1 MSWIANKHTAKRSI
15 IASIVSLLLVPGF
28 ARADDWSQWRGEQR
42 DGKSS
47 EKGLLA
53 KWPEG
58 GPKLLRQSKNL
69 GSGYST
75 PSVVDETLFVI
86 ANQGNEKEEVL
97 ALSTA
102 SGAKLWSAAIGKV
115 GANQGP
121 QYPGTRATPTV
132 SGDSVYALGSDGD
145 LVCLDTKS
153 GQKKW
158 GKNLRSD
165 FGGVAG
171 MWAYTESPLIDG
183 DVLICSPGGS
193 TATVVALQKSTGT
206 TIWKSAMSEGDA
218 ASYSSPIITNISGVK
233 QYVLFLGKGVV
244 GLKADSGELLWRYTK
259 TSDAQA
265 NIATPVVKDNFVYSA
280 ASRVGGGLVQV
291 SAAKSE
297 PKEIYFAKSL
307 PAGMGGSIL
316 IDGNLYGSI
325 GATMSCVDY
334 LTGTIKWQD
343 RGIGSSSVCFA
354 DGKLYLHSDKNEL
367 AMIEA
372 SPEGYKSLGTCIPP
386 GTTDH
391 GSAKAWTHPVISNGR
406 LYIRDQGDIW
416 CYDIR
421 G

>member
-1 MSWIANKHTAKRSI
+1 MKWIFGKQAALAFVT
-15 IASIVSLLLVPGF
+15 VSLMACF
-28 ARADDWSQWRGEQR
+28 ANAEDWSQWRGAQR

-58 GPKLLRQSKNL
+58 GPKLLWQAKDL

-75 PSVVDETLFVI
+75 PSVVGEQLFVI
-86 ANQGNEKEEVL
+86 SNQGNEKEEVL
-97 ALSTA
+97 ALST
-102 SGAKLWSAAIGKV
+102 SNGKKLWSTPIGKV
-115 GANQGP
+115 GPNQGP

-145 LVCLDTKS
+145 LVCLDVKS

-158 GKNLRSD
+158 AKNLKSD

-183 DVLICSPGGS
+183 EVLICSPGGAS
-193 TATVVALQKSTGT
+193 ATVIALQKTTGAL
-206 TIWKSAMSEGDA
+206 IWKSPMSEADA
-218 ASYSSPIITNISGVK
+218 ASYASPVITTVDGVK

-244 GLKADSGELLWRYTK
+244 GLKADSGELLWRYSK

-265 NIATPVVKDNFVYSA
+265 NIATPVVSSNYVYSA
-280 ASRVGGGLVQV
+280 ASRVGGGLVKV
-291 SAAKSE
+291 TGTKSE
-297 PKEIYFAKSL
+297 PQELYFATSL
-307 PAGMGGSIL
+307 PAGMGGSVL
-316 IDGNLYGSI
+316 IDGNLFGSI
-325 GATMSCVDY
+325 GETMACVDY

-343 RGIGSSSVCFA
+343 RGIGSAAVCFA
-354 DGKLYLHSDKNEL
+354 DGRLYLHSIKNEL

-372 SPEGYKSLGTCIPP
+372 SPTAYKPLGSCTPP
-386 GTTDH
+386 GTKDH
-391 GSAKAWTHPVISNGR
+391 GNAKAWTHPVISNGR

-416 CYDIR
+416 CYDVK

>member
-1 MSWIANKHTAKRSI
+1 MNWIAKKHITKCRMV
-15 IASIVSLLLVPGF
+15 ASIVSLLLVPSF
-28 ARADDWSQWRGEQR
+28 TAADDWSQWRGEQR

-58 GPKLLRQSKNL
+58 GPKLLWQAKNL

-75 PSVVDETLFVI
+75 PSVVGESLFVI
-86 ANQGNEKEEVL
+86 ANQGNEKEEVI
-97 ALSTA
+97 ALSTV
-102 SGAKLWSAAIGKV
+102 SGAKLWSTAIGKV

-193 TATVVALQKSTGT
+193 AATVVALQKTTGT
-206 TIWKSAMSEGDA
+206 MIWKSPMSEGDA
-218 ASYSSPIITNISGVK
+218 ASYSSPIITNINGVK

-265 NIATPVVKDNFVYSA
+265 NIATPVVKDNYVYSA
-280 ASRVGGGLVQV
+280 ASRVGGALVQV
-291 SAAKSE
+291 SGTKSE

-334 LTGTIKWQD
+334 LTGTIKWQE
-343 RGIGSSSVCFA
+343 RGIGSSAVCFA

-372 SPEGYKSLGTCIPP
+372 SPDGYKSLGTCTPP

-391 GSAKAWTHPVISNGR
+391 GNAKAWTHPVISNGR
-406 LYIRDQGDIW
+406 LYVRDQGDIW

>member
-1 MSWIANKHTAKRSI
+1 MKWILNKQISSAF
-15 IASIVSLLLVPGF
+15 VSFFLITNLVN
-28 ARADDWSQWRGEQR
+28 AEDWTQWRGANR

-47 EKGLLA
+47 EVGLLA

-58 GPKLLRQSKNL
+58 GPKLLWQAKNL

-75 PSVVDETLFVI
+75 PSVVGDQLFVI
-86 ANQGNEKEEVL
+86 SNQGNEKEEVL
-97 ALSTA
+97 AIATFD
-102 SGAKLWSAAIGKV
+102 GQKLWSTAIGKV
-115 GANQGP
+115 GPNQGP

-132 SGDSVYALGSDGD
+132 SGDCVYALGSDGD
-145 LVCLDTKS
+145 LVCLDSKS

-158 GKNLRSD
+158 AKNLRTD
-165 FGGVAG
+165 FSGIPG

-193 TATVVALQKSTGT
+193 VATVVALQKSTGAPV
-206 TIWKSAMSEGDA
+206 WKSPLTEGDA
-218 ASYSSPIITNISGVK
+218 ASYSSPIVFNIDGVK

-244 GLKADSGELLWRYTK
+244 GLKADTGELLWRYSK

-265 NIATPVVKDNFVYSA
+265 NIATPIVKDNYVYSA

-291 SAAKSE
+291 SGTKSE
-297 PKEIYFAKSL
+297 PKEVYFAKSL
-307 PAGMGGSIL
+307 PAGMGGSVL
-316 IDGNLYGSI
+316 LGGNLFGSI
-325 GATMSCVDY
+325 GPTMACVDY
-334 LTGTIKWQD
+334 LTGAIKWQD
-343 RGIGSSSVCFA
+343 RGIGSASVCFA
-354 DGKLYLHSDKNEL
+354 DGRLYLHGESNEL

-372 SPEGYKSLGTCIPP
+372 TPVGYKQLGTCTPP
-386 GTTDH
+386 SSSDRGK
-391 GSAKAWTHPVISNGR
+391 SKAWTHPVISNGR

>member
-1 MSWIANKHTAKRSI
+1 MRWILKRQFFVAFLSFSLVTI
-15 IASIVSLLLVPGF
+15 SNFAS
-28 ARADDWSQWRGEQR
+28 AEDWPQWRGVQR

-53 KWPEG
+53 KWPDG
-58 GPKLLRQSKNL
+58 GPKLLWQAKNI

-75 PSVVDETLFVI
+75 PSVVGEQMFVLS
-86 ANQGNEKEEVL
+86 NQGNEKEEII
-97 ALSTA
+97 ALSTFN
-102 SGAKLWSAAIGKV
+102 GNKLWSTPIGKV
-115 GANQGP
+115 GTNQGP
-121 QYPGTRATPTV
+121 QYPGARATPTV
-132 SGDSVYALGSDGD
+132 AGDSVYALGSDGD
-145 LVCLDTKS
+145 LVCLDTKH

-158 GKNLRSD
+158 AKNLKTD

-183 DVLICSPGGS
+183 DVLICSPGG
-193 TATVVALQKSTGT
+193 TAATVVALNKSTGAP
-206 TIWKSAMSEGDA
+206 IWKSLIAEGDA
-218 ASYSSPIITNISGVK
+218 ASYSSPMITNVEGVK

-244 GLKADSGELLWRYTK
+244 GIKADTGELLWRYSK

-265 NIATPVVKDNFVYSA
+265 NIATPIVRGNYVYSA

-291 SAAKSE
+291 TGIKNE
-297 PKEIYFAKSL
+297 PKEIYFEKSL
-307 PAGMGGSIL
+307 PAGMGGSVL
-316 IDGNLYGSI
+316 IDGNLFGSI

-334 LTGTIKWQD
+334 LTGAIKWQD
-343 RGIGSSSVCFA
+343 RGIGSASVCFA
-354 DGKLYLHSDKNEL
+354 DGRLYLHSDKNEI

-372 SPEGYKSLGTCIPP
+372 SAEGYKPLGNCTPP

-391 GSAKAWTHPVISNGR
+391 GNAKAWTHPVISNGR

-416 CYDIR
+416 CYDVR

>member
-1 MSWIANKHTAKRSI
+1 MNRT
-15 IASIVSLLLVPGF
+15 IASIVSLLLFPSF
-28 ARADDWSQWRGEQR
+28 ATADDWSQWRGEQR

-58 GPKLLRQSKNL
+58 GPKLIWQSKNL

-75 PSVVDETLFVI
+75 PSVVGEKLFVI

-102 SGAKLWSAAIGKV
+102 NGNKLWSTAIGKV
-115 GANQGP
+115 GSNQGP

-145 LVCLDTKS
+145 LICLDAKS

-193 TATVVALQKSTGT
+193 SATVVALQKSTGA
-206 TIWKSAMSEGDA
+206 TIWKSPMSEGDA
-218 ASYSSPIITNISGVK
+218 ASYSSPIITNVNGVK

-244 GLKADSGELLWRYTK
+244 GLKADTGELLWRYTK

-265 NIATPVVKDNFVYSA
+265 NIATPVVKDNYVYSA

-291 SAAKSE
+291 SGTKNE

-325 GATMSCVDY
+325 GPTMACVDY

-372 SPEGYKSLGTCIPP
+372 SPVGYKSLGTCTPP

-406 LYIRDQGDIW
+406 LFIRDQGDIW